1 MNTPAEAGAFER
13 IQVMLGINTLELN
26 EATMVAAV
34 QMYLEYLFKE
44 NKAPTVKSVKQ
55 ASGNSYS
62 TTFEVVVERDVLG
75 SQP

>member
-1 MNTPAEAGAFER
+1 
-13 IQVMLGINTLELN
+13 MLGNNTLELN

-55 ASGNSYS
+55 TSGNSYS
-62 TTFEVVVERDVLG
+62 TTFEVVIERDLPG
-75 SQP
+75 TKP